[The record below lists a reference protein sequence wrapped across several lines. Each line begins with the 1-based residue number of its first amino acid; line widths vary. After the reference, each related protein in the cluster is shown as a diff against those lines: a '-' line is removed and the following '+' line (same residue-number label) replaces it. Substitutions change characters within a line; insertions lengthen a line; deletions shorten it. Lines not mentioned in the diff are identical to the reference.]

1 MEDYHYKAI
10 LNNIFRCLH
19 SSPLKSLNQ
28 LAQEKI
34 LINICMEMNNRS
46 FLFIYDCIKNNTK
59 DNLKDIIMKIISDLE
74 SVVSEQNIK
83 NKCDINIKKIIILD
97 QVELKHL
104 SQLLIVYGLL
114 LAEKKLIYIQTVKTC
129 FNYTLR
135 KNIYL
140 IVNYYMKPDITS
152 LNLSE
157 EDDEE
162 EEEIEEDELDD
173 NNINININQKEKE
186 ENIIKKKLDPKYIK
200 KKKEIQEIKMLEKE
214 IEAKAN
220 DLTYKSGGINAK
232 IKQKN
237 ALIENNINK
246 LQKLK
251 LIKSKQN
258 TIEIKALKKQ
268 EDKNKKKI
276 SMNLIKEKEKAIE
289 TLENKISN
297 IQNEYQ
303 NYKAKKEK
311 EINDMKNRV
320 SILLDK
326 VNILEKKKV
335 LLKDYNELKE
345 KSNKY
350 DDLIVKYKKLK
361 KIVDEKW
368 DLTEQQ
374 YLDIIAKKDEDILRL
389 KEALILSERQSMMN
403 GNYTMKMNN
412 NFGNSLFIDNESVG
426 DNSINF
432 TEYGYGNGVNNNS
445 NYFFKNKNNGMNLNN
460 NLLLSPNMSG
470 INFKEANNFKDDED
484 KK

>member
-1 MEDYHYKAI
+1 
-10 LNNIFRCLH
+10 
-19 SSPLKSLNQ
+19 
-28 LAQEKI
+28 
-34 LINICMEMNNRS
+34 MEMNNRS
-46 FLFIYDCIKNNTK
+46 FLFIYDCIKNKTK
-59 DNLKDIIMKIISDLE
+59 DNLRDIITKIISDLE
-74 SVVSEQNIK
+74 SVISEQSIK

-97 QVELKHL
+97 QTELIHL

-114 LAEKKLIYIQTVKTC
+114 LADKKLIYIQTVKTC

-140 IVNYYMKPDITS
+140 IVNYYMKPEITT

-157 EDDEE
+157 EDEE
-162 EEEIEEDELDD
+162 EEEIDEDDLDD
-173 NNINININQKEKE
+173 KNINQKEKE
-186 ENIIKKKLDPKYIK
+186 ENISKKQSDPKYIK
-200 KKKEIQEIKMLEKE
+200 KKKEFMEVKMLEKE

-220 DLTYKSGGINAK
+220 DLTLKSGGINAK

-237 ALIENNINK
+237 SFIENNINK

-251 LIKSKQN
+251 LTKSKQN
-258 TIEIKALKKQ
+258 TIEIKALKKP

-289 TLENKISN
+289 TLEHKISN

-303 NYKAKKEK
+303 NYKTKKEK

-320 SILLDK
+320 SLLLDK

>member
-83 NKCDINIKKIIILD
+83 NKCDINIKKIIVLE
-97 QVELKHL
+97 QKELIHL

-114 LAEKKLIYIQTVKTC
+114 LADKKLIYIQTVKTC

-162 EEEIEEDELDD
+162 EEIEEEESDD
-173 NNINININQKEKE
+173 INKNINQKEKE
-186 ENIIKKKLDPKYIK
+186 EYISKNKSDPKYMK
-200 KKKEIQEIKMLEKE
+200 KKKEIMEVKMLEKE

-220 DLTYKSGGINAK
+220 DLTYKSGGINAN

-251 LIKSKQN
+251 LTKSKQN
-258 TIEIKALKKQ
+258 AIEIKALKKQ

-303 NYKAKKEK
+303 NYKTKKEK

-320 SILLDK
+320 SLLLDK

-432 TEYGYGNGVNNNS
+432 TEYGYGNGMNNNS
-445 NYFFKNKNNGMNLNN
+445 NYFFKNKNNVMNLNN

-470 INFKEANNFKDDED
+470 INFKDANNFKDDED

>member
-173 NNINININQKEKE
+173 NNININQKEKE

-200 KKKEIQEIKMLEKE
+200 KKKEILEIKMLEKE

-258 TIEIKALKKQ
+258 TIEIKALKKH

>member
-19 SSPLKSLNQ
+19 SNPLKTLNQ

-34 LINICMEMNNRS
+34 LINICMEMNTKS
-46 FLFIYDCIKNNTK
+46 FLFIYDCIKNNIK
-59 DNLKDIIMKIISDLE
+59 DNLKDIITKIISDLE
-74 SVVSEQNIK
+74 SVVSEENIK
-83 NKCDINIKKIIILD
+83 NKCEINIKKIIISD
-97 QVELKHL
+97 QKELMHL

-129 FNYTLR
+129 FNFTLR

-140 IVNYYMKPDITS
+140 IVNYYMKPEIKELI
-152 LNLSE
+152 LNE
-157 EDDEE
+157 EDEE
-162 EEEIEEDELDD
+162 EDEESEELDNINSNQDEEI
-173 NNINININQKEKE
+173 IN
-186 ENIIKKKLDPKYIK
+186 KKKSSPKYLK
-200 KKKEIQEIKMLEKE
+200 KKKSIMEVKQMEKD

-220 DLTYKSGGINAK
+220 SVTQKIGGINAK
-232 IKQKN
+232 NKKN
-237 ALIENNINK
+237 DRLN
-246 LQKLK
+246 
-251 LIKSKQN
+251 S
-258 TIEIKALKKQ
+258 
-268 EDKNKKKI
+268 KKKI

-303 NYKAKKEK
+303 NYKTKKEK
-311 EINDMKNRV
+311 EINDMKNKV
-320 SILLDK
+320 SVLLNK

-350 DDLIVKYKKLK
+350 DDLIIKYKKLK
-361 KIVDEKW
+361 KMVDEKW

-403 GNYTMKMNN
+403 GNYSMRMNN
-412 NFGNSLFIDNESVG
+412 NCGHSMFFDNESIG
-426 DNSINF
+426 DNSINL
-432 TEYGYGNGVNNNS
+432 TEYGFGMNNN
-445 NYFFKNKNNGMNLNN
+445 NYFKNKNNIINLNN
-460 NLLLSPNMSG
+460 NLLLSASNSE
-470 INFKEANNFKDDED
+470 INFKDINNLNNEEE

>member
-173 NNINININQKEKE
+173 NNININQKEKE
-186 ENIIKKKLDPKYIK
+186 ENIIKKKSDPKYIK
-200 KKKEIQEIKMLEKE
+200 KKKEILEIKMLEKE

-251 LIKSKQN
+251 LTRSKQN
-258 TIEIKALKKQ
+258 TIEIKALKKH

-303 NYKAKKEK
+303 NYKTKKEK

>member
-19 SSPLKSLNQ
+19 SNPLKTLNQ

-34 LINICMEMNNRS
+34 LINICMEMNTKS
-46 FLFIYDCIKNNTK
+46 FLFIYDCIKNNIK
-59 DNLKDIIMKIISDLE
+59 DNLKDIITKIISDLE
-74 SVVSEQNIK
+74 SVVSEENIK
-83 NKCDINIKKIIILD
+83 NKCEINIKKIIISD
-97 QVELKHL
+97 QKELMHL

-129 FNYTLR
+129 FNFTLR

-140 IVNYYMKPDITS
+140 IVNYYMK
-152 LNLSE
+152 SE
-157 EDDEE
+157 IKELILDEEDEE
-162 EEEIEEDELDD
+162 EDEESEELDNINSIQDEEI
-173 NNINININQKEKE
+173 IN
-186 ENIIKKKLDPKYIK
+186 KKKSSPKYLK
-200 KKKEIQEIKMLEKE
+200 KKKSIMEVKQMEKE

-220 DLTYKSGGINAK
+220 SVTQKIGGINAK
-232 IKQKN
+232 IKQN
-237 ALIENNINK
+237 NEYIESNIK
-246 LQKLK
+246 KIQKLK
-251 LIKSKQN
+251 LTKAKEN
-258 TIEIKALKKQ
+258 TLEIKAI
-268 EDKNKKKI
+268 NKK
-276 SMNLIKEKEKAIE
+276 NEKNDE

-303 NYKAKKEK
+303 NYKTKKEK
-311 EINDMKNRV
+311 EINDMKNKV
-320 SILLDK
+320 SVLLNK

-350 DDLIVKYKKLK
+350 DDLIIKYKKLK
-361 KIVDEKW
+361 KMVDEKW

-403 GNYTMKMNN
+403 GNYSMRMNN
-412 NFGNSLFIDNESVG
+412 NCGHSMFFDNESVG
-426 DNSINF
+426 DNSINL
-432 TEYGYGNGVNNNS
+432 TEYGFGMNNN
-445 NYFFKNKNNGMNLNN
+445 NYFKNKNNIINLNN
-460 NLLLSPNMSG
+460 NLLLSANNSE
-470 INFKEANNFKDDED
+470 INFKDINNLNNEEE

>member
-162 EEEIEEDELDD
+162 EEIEEDELND

-200 KKKEIQEIKMLEKE
+200 KKKEILEIKMLEKE

-258 TIEIKALKKQ
+258 TIEIKALKKH
-268 EDKNKKKI
+268 ENKKKKKI

-303 NYKAKKEK
+303 NYKTKKEK